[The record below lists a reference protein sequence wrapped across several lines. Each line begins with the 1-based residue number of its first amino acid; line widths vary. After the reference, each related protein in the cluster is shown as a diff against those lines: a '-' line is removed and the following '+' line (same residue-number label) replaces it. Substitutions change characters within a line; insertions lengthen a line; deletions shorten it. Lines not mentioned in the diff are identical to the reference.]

1 MTPDPFPG
9 LPDGSRLWLIAL
21 EAPPAPAAAEA
32 LARGLDALMAQW
44 RHKGHAYSGRWA
56 LLLGQVVAVAEPDLA
71 GNPSGC
77 AIDGMLRKAARV
89 LEEAGLRPVDPAT
102 HVLAD
107 AGAGWKAFPKAGL
120 EGLLLDGTLA
130 PGTPVADLSLYAL
143 GDLRAGRLQAPLA
156 HTWIG
161 RRFKVA

>member
-9 LPDGSRLWLIAL
+9 LPDGSRLWLLPL
-21 EAPPAPAAAEA
+21 EAPPAPEASAA
-32 LARGLDALMAQW
+32 LAQGLDALMAQW

-77 AIDGMLRKAARV
+77 AIDGMLRKVSR
-89 LEEAGLRPVDPAT
+89 LLQDLGLAQVDPAS

-107 AGAGWKAFPKAGL
+107 AGGWRAFPKAGL
-120 EGLLLDGTLA
+120 EALLLDGTLG
-130 PGTPVADLSLYAL
+130 PETPVADLSLFSL

-156 HTWIG
+156 RTWIG

>member
-1 MTPDPFPG
+1 MTPDPFLG
-9 LPDGSRLWLIAL
+9 LPDGSRLWLLAL
-21 EAPPAPAAAEA
+21 EAPPSPEATAE
-32 LARGLDALMAQW
+32 LGRGLDALMAQW

-77 AIDGMLRKAARV
+77 AIDGMLRKAAR
-89 LEEAGLRPVDPAT
+89 LIQDLGLVQVDAAT

-107 AGAGWKAFPKAGL
+107 AGGWRSFPKAGL
-120 EGLLLDGTLA
+120 EGLLLDGTLG
-130 PGTPVADLSLYAL
+130 PETPVADLALYSL
-143 GDLRAGRLQAPLA
+143 GDLRAGRLLTPLA
-156 HTWIG
+156 RTWIG